1 MWNEEAKSTTAVF
14 PGHLENQTGMN
25 QELFRIPKDSFNLG
39 CRKPTQTKHRRL
51 CRERKICLH
60 LRHSPE
66 GQGEEWG
73 QLGNWRNEMVY
84 QTGHRKNLKN
94 AKISNL
100 SNEPSEL
107 SKKQAKWALRATQL
121 VSPLQGC
128 LTAKLY
134 GWDHPASHSQD
145 RL

>member
-1 MWNEEAKSTTAVF
+1 MRRPRPLRLF
-14 PGHLENQTGMN
+14 LGHLENQTGMN
-25 QELFRIPKDSFNLG
+25 QELFRILEDPFNLG
-39 CRKPTQTKHRRL
+39 CRKPTQTKHRQL
-51 CRERKICLH
+51 CRECKIGLH
-60 LRHSPE
+60 LRQSPE

-100 SNEPSEL
+100 SNEPQN
-107 SKKQAKWALRATQL
+107 SKKQAMWALRATQL

-134 GWDHPASHSQD
+134 GWDHPASCSQD
-145 RL
+145 ML